1 MTEDLLIDGAQA
13 LDSVAAINSIIS
25 EYEDE
30 IRKGGANYATTKQVK
45 DVKAQ
50 TITFYFGDKVI
61 GEVKFHKSGTKAEK
75 IMRCKMQLM
84 KEIQKK
90 GSKSLVGHMLFS
102 TFCNFKIH

>member
-1 MTEDLLIDGAQA
+1 MTENSLIDGAQA
-13 LDSVAAINSIIS
+13 LESVAAINSIIA
-25 EYEDE
+25 EFEDE
-30 IRKGGANYATTKQVK
+30 IRKGGANYASTKQVK

-84 KEIQKK
+84 KEMQKQD
-90 GSKSLVGHMLFS
+90 SKSSVGQMLFS
-102 TFCNFKIH
+102 PFCNFKIH

>member
-1 MTEDLLIDGAQA
+1 MTEDSLIDGTQA
-13 LDSVAAINSIIS
+13 LESVAAINNIIA

-30 IRKGGANYATTKQVK
+30 IRKGGANYASTKQVK

-61 GEVKFHKSGTKAEK
+61 GEVKFHKAGTKAEK

-84 KEIQKK
+84 KEMQKQN
-90 GSKSLVGHMLFS
+90 SKSLAGQMLFS
-102 TFCNFKIH
+102 PFCNFKIH